1 MLALYQEYDTWPLI
15 CITIFKVKLI
25 KASGVF
31 VQEIKSGTLNI
42 SFTNVL
48 IKSSSIE
55 PDTKELSCKDDSF
68 FLK

>member
-31 VQEIKSGTLNI
+31 VQIKSSSTLNI
-42 SFTNVL
+42 SFINVL
-48 IKSSSIE
+48 IKISSIE